1 MPGSTVAEL
10 RVALLD
16 LDTRLNRVL
25 SLLRYGVH
33 GILTLVIVVL
43 LVQVNIWVRDI
54 LQNRVVHRVQLTQGT
69 EVVLMPVRIGLN
81 GVRVTL
87 GVGVDL
93 LWRSLVRNRL
103 TLFVPAGMVL
113 FQQWRLPGYLTVV
126 KIVLLRQVVVKLR
139 ILIIVVALRAD

>member
-1 MPGSTVAEL
+1 MPSSTVAEL

-93 LWRSLVRNRL
+93 LWRSLVCNRL

-126 KIVLLRQVVVKLR
+126 KVVLLRQVVVKLR

>member
-126 KIVLLRQVVVKLR
+126 KVVLLRQVVVKLR